1 LEKNGFYFV
10 FSLLFY
16 SFVASKKIS
25 MKRLLFLLIVLAF
38 VIAGCG
44 KKKSVEKDDISTVQM
59 QKDKTGFNRMQPY
72 KVDSC
77 AIIKGKRYDYTIERV
92 PCDSMAK
99 VKSEVGDTYV
109 DNHITLTVS
118 CGGHTIFHR
127 VFTKASFA
135 SYMDPKVIKASVL
148 EGIVFDRIEGNN
160 LIFAGSVGD
169 PETDMYTPFVLTI
182 TSGGTLS
189 IKEDTVMDGYDE
201 TEEDSSEATNP

>member
-1 LEKNGFYFV
+1 LFI
-10 FSLLFY
+10 SLLFY
-16 SFVASKKIS
+16 FFVVSKKIR
-25 MKRLLFLLIVLAF
+25 MKRYLFILALF
-38 VIAGCG
+38 TLFISGCG
-44 KKKSVEKDDISTVQM
+44 QKKDSVKDDISTVEM
-59 QKDKTGFNRMQPY
+59 QKDKSGLNRMQPY

-77 AIIKGKRYDYTIERV
+77 AMVNGKRFDYVIERV

-118 CGGHTIFHR
+118 SGGGTVFHR
-127 VFTKASFA
+127 VFTKASFSA
-135 SYMDPKVIKASVL
+135 FVDSKVAKSSIL
-148 EGIVFDRIEGNN
+148 EGIVFDRVEGGN

-182 TSGGTLS
+182 TSGGSLS

-201 TEEDSSEATNP
+201 TEEEASEAKKP

>member
-1 LEKNGFYFV
+1 
-10 FSLLFY
+10 
-16 SFVASKKIS
+16 
-25 MKRLLFLLIVLAF
+25 MKRLLFLLIVLTF
-38 VIAGCG
+38 VIVGCG
-44 KKKSVEKDDISTVQM
+44 KKKSVEKDDISTIQM
-59 QKDKTGFNRMQPY
+59 QKDNTGLNRMQPY

-77 AIIKGKRYDYTIERV
+77 AIIKGERYDYTIERV

-109 DNHITLTVS
+109 DNHIALTVS
-118 CGGHTIFHR
+118 CGGNPIFHR

-135 SYMDPKVIKASVL
+135 SYIDQKVIKASIL

-182 TSGGTLS
+182 TSDGSLS

-201 TEEDSSEATNP
+201 TEEDSPEATNP